1 MRNQYTNEAYNQNL
15 IEEQIILYKQK
26 KAIKI
31 KKVAYSIVAIV
42 LSLSIIAVSVALA
55 FEISKYRDTA
65 SEAPAEEEEI
75 TTEPI
80 TEPSTEATTETEV
93 TTESPTTVPS
103 TEATTETTTEA
114 TTTTQPTTKPYSPPT
129 QSHSSPTWDDSENLD
144 ADNWF

>member
-1 MRNQYTNEAYNQNL
+1 MRKQYTNEAYNQNL

-65 SEAPAEEEEI
+65 SETPAEEEEI

-103 TEATTETTTEA
+103 TEATT
-114 TTTTQPTTKPYSPPT
+114 TTQPTTKPYSPPT